1 MIVWLLYVIGIIL
14 AWPIQ
19 LIFFKRKTYY
29 VNKKAQSRWI
39 KGGAIL
45 ISNHKSFKDFM
56 VYIFA
61 FPFRKIYCL
70 MSEKVFGINKMVS
83 FLSMVMGGILVDRR
97 DYNFGFIEKS
107 VELLNKNKL
116 LMVFPEGKLPTSSQ
130 MGAFYPSYIMIAL
143 KSGKPIIP
151 LYTPGRYGM
160 FKRARMVVGEPIYI
174 KDYIK
179 TDNPTKEELNEAN
192 IKIRKKVLEL
202 EAFCKKKMLEEKYH
216 RFFSFRHFLQDFGR
230 LHVFFIDLIVLR
242 FKRANLGEKK
252 YKQKINDNLIIVS
265 NHVSFSDPLIIMG
278 TYLRRRQHM
287 LVSEVVYDGH
297 KIRSRALNDLGCIR
311 IDRYNFDA
319 KAMEKCED
327 ILNGKGVV
335 SLFPEGHISR
345 DGLSE
350 FKMGAAYLSLKTN
363 TRVLPLYIE
372 YRSRGYFRFIV
383 HYGDLVDPNDLDENL
398 NRNEKIKLLN
408 EKIYNNIKGMEEKFG
423 GKMES
428 KNA

>member
-1 MIVWLLYVIGIIL
+1 MIVCLLYVIGIIL
-14 AWPIQ
+14 AWPMQ

-29 VNKKAQSRWI
+29 VNKKVQSRRI

-45 ISNHKSFKDFM
+45 LSNHKSFKDFM

-61 FPFRKIYCL
+61 FPFRKVYCL
-70 MSEKVFGINKMVS
+70 MSEKVFGINKIVS

-97 DYNFGFIEKS
+97 NYNFAFIEKS
-107 VELLNKNKL
+107 VEFLNKNKL

-130 MGAFYPSYIMIAL
+130 MGSFYPSYIMIAL

-174 KDYIK
+174 RDYIK
-179 TDNPTKEELNEAN
+179 NDNPTKSEINDAN
-192 IKIRKKVLEL
+192 IKIRKKMLEL
-202 EAFCKKKMLEEKYH
+202 EVFCKKKMLEEKYH
-216 RFFSFRHFLQDFGR
+216 KLFSFRHILQDLGR

-242 FKRANLGEKK
+242 FKRTNLGENK
-252 YKQKINDNLIIVS
+252 YKQKIKDNLIIVS
-265 NHVSFSDPLIIMG
+265 NHISFSDPLIVMG
-278 TYLRRRQHM
+278 TYLHRRQHM

-297 KIRSRALNDLGCIR
+297 KFRSRALNDLGCIR
-311 IDRYNFDA
+311 IDRYNFDVE
-319 KAMEKCED
+319 AMEKCED
-327 ILNGKGVV
+327 ILIGKGVV

-345 DGLSE
+345 EGLSE

-363 TRVLPLYIE
+363 TKILPLYIE
-372 YRSRGYFRFIV
+372 YKNRGFYRFIV
-383 HYGDLVDPNDLDENL
+383 HYGEIIDPNIVDSNL
-398 NRNEKIKLLN
+398 NKNQRIKALN
-408 EKIYNNIKGMEEKFG
+408 DIIYNNVKEMEAEFG
-423 GKMES
+423 GKMEP